1 MQIGWPKAKELLFTA
16 RVVKAREAQDIGLL
30 NHLVAPDL
38 LMPKA
43 MEIAR
48 AISANDTRIV
58 KGIKEL
64 MIRDVGASWREMQ
77 VNELE
82 AQADALKPPPV
93 REGFD
98 EFLRRKGQTE
108 G

>member
-1 MQIGWPKAKELLFTA
+1 MQVGSRKETELLFTDG
-16 RVVKAREAQDIGLL
+16 VVKAREALEIALL

-43 MEIAR
+43 MEIAQ
-48 AISANDTRIV
+48 AIAANDIRIV

-64 MIRDVGASWREMQ
+64 MIRGVAVSWREMQ

-82 AQADALKPPPV
+82 AQADAL
-93 REGFD
+93 D
-98 EFLRRKGQTE
+98 IRRRCERGSMSF
-108 G
+108 

>member
-1 MQIGWPKAKELLFTA
+1 M
-16 RVVKAREAQDIGLL
+16 EAPEALEIGLL

-48 AISANDTRIV
+48 AIAENDTRIV

-64 MIRDVGASWREMQ
+64 MIQDVGASWREMQ
-77 VNELE
+77 ANELE
-82 AQADALKPPPV
+82 AQADVLKPPPV

-98 EFLRRKGQTE
+98 EFLSRKGS
-108 G
+108 GG

>member
-1 MQIGWPKAKELLFTA
+1 M
-16 RVVKAREAQDIGLL
+16 
-30 NHLVAPDL
+30 
-38 LMPKA
+38 
-43 MEIAR
+43 
-48 AISANDTRIV
+48 

-77 VNELE
+77 VNELD

-98 EFLRRKGQTE
+98 EFLSRKGS
-108 G
+108 GG

>member
-1 MQIGWPKAKELLFTA
+1 M
-16 RVVKAREAQDIGLL
+16 
-30 NHLVAPDL
+30 
-38 LMPKA
+38 
-43 MEIAR
+43 
-48 AISANDTRIV
+48 

-64 MIRDVGASWREMQ
+64 MIRDVGAAWQEMQ

-98 EFLRRKGQTE
+98 EFLRRKGR
-108 G
+108 